1 MKITPPD
8 MLCFALYSAAHAM
21 QQAYTPLL
29 EPLGLT
35 YPQYLAMTALWGE
48 DEQTV
53 GALGKVLHLESNTLT
68 PLIKRLEAQGL
79 VERVRDAEDERR
91 VLVRLTDKGRA
102 MQSQA
107 AHVPTCILEATGLD
121 VPEAIDLRKR
131 VTALRDRVK
140 AS

>member
-121 VPEAIDLRKR
+121 VPKAIDLRKR

>member
-107 AHVPTCILEATGLD
+107 AHVPACILEATGLD

-131 VTALRDRVK
+131 VTVLRDRVK

>member
-48 DEQTV
+48 DGQTV

-68 PLIKRLEAQGL
+68 PLVKRLEAQGL

-91 VLVRLTDKGRA
+91 VLVRLTDTGRA
-102 MQSQA
+102 LQAQA
-107 AHVPTCILEATGLD
+107 AHVPACILEATGLD
-121 VPEAIDLRKR
+121 VNEAIDLRKR

>member
-91 VLVRLTDKGRA
+91 VLVWLTDKGRA

-107 AHVPTCILEATGLD
+107 AHVPACILEATGLD
-121 VPEAIDLRKR
+121 VPEAINLRKR